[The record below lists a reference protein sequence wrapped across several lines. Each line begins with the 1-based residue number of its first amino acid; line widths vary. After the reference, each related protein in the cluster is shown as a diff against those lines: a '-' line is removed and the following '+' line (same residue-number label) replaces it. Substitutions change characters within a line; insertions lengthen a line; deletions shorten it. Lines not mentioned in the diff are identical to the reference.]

1 MITFIKLLLIPFL
14 IFQSGLHFQEENGK
28 VSLYNGD
35 ELIFSY
41 QVESKSHQG
50 QYPRANYIHP
60 LNDFSG
66 NSITED
72 FPEDHLHHRGIFW
85 TWHQLYLNGQSLADP
100 WMCEGISWKVHNV
113 KHRVKKE
120 KAIMT
125 STVDWLI
132 GEERQNLVRE
142 EVEVAYQGAEDHY
155 LLDFNI
161 KLSSLQNNVSIGGS
175 DDNKGYGGFSPRL
188 ALGDQVTFSDASGTV
203 TPDNEQVQ
211 AGNWMV
217 VSDIGVDEL
226 DVAIMYHPAST
237 AALQGWIL
245 RAKGS
250 MQNPVWPGRER
261 AVLNQGDQVEMI
273 ARLVV
278 FREKAQ
284 PENVENI
291 YQDFLSEHEL

>member
-1 MITFIKLLLIPFL
+1 MITLIKLLLIPFL
-14 IFQSGLHFQEENGK
+14 VFQSGLHFQQEDGK
-28 VSLYNGD
+28 VSLYDGD

-41 QVESKSHQG
+41 QVDTKSHQG

-85 TWHQLYLNGQSLADP
+85 TWHQLYLDGQSVADP
-100 WMCEGISWKVHNV
+100 WMCESITWKVHDV

-120 KAIMT
+120 MASIT
-125 STVDWLI
+125 AAVDWLV
-132 GEERQNLVRE
+132 GEDQQSLVRE
-142 EVEVAYQGAEDHY
+142 QVEVNYQGAQEYY

-161 KLSSLQNNVSIGGS
+161 TLSSLRDGVSIGGS

-188 ALGDQVTFSDASGTV
+188 ALGDHVTFTDATGTV
-203 TPDNEQVQ
+203 TPDNEQVN
-211 AGNWMV
+211 AGNWML
-217 VSDIGVDEL
+217 VSDIGPDEL
-226 DVAIMYHPAST
+226 DVAIMYHPEST
-237 AALQGWIL
+237 ASLHGWIL

-261 AVLNQGDQVEMI
+261 VMLNQGDQVNI
-273 ARLVV
+273 KARVVV
-278 FREKAQ
+278 FRDKA
-284 PENVENI
+284 VRNI
-291 YQDFLSEHEL
+291 IDKLYKDFVS

>member
-1 MITFIKLLLIPFL
+1 MITFIKLLLIPL
-14 IFQSGLHFQEENGK
+14 LVFQSGLHFQEENGK